1 MLGSTIIAKDLETA
15 NQLARL
21 IQFKH
26 RIVTLEGDVI
36 TPGGAMTGGGK
47 EKKVSLLSQKDE
59 LKTTEDKYQNFM
71 QQTTQIEENVKALKQ
86 EVQNIEQ
93 SLTETQEKVLN

>member
-1 MLGSTIIAKDLETA
+1 MIQGFITVASEGVKYEKYRNIVEHLLGSTIIAKDLETA

-47 EKKVSLLSQKDE
+47 EKKVSLLSQKM
-59 LKTTEDKYQNFM
+59 N
-71 QQTTQIEENVKALKQ
+71 
-86 EVQNIEQ
+86 
-93 SLTETQEKVLN
+93 